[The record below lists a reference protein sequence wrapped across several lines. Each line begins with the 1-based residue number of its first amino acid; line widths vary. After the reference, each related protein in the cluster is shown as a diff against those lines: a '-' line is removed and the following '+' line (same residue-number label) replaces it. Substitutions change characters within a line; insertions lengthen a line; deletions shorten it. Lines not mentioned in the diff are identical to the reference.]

1 MPSTRGRIVVGV
13 DGTTAS
19 AAAVRWAAREGRL
32 RRASVHLL
40 YVQDS
45 DQSGHAPYARA
56 PGASRPAEDNAAGTA
71 RLAAAEQQAGTL
83 PPGCLSSEL
92 AEGSPARV
100 LIDQSAGAE
109 LLVLGTA
116 EHASQSASEGPPDV
130 GPVARACLHAAA
142 CPVVIVAPCDTPCTP
157 VCTRHPASGWSGRP
171 VADVLTCEN
180 RGGRGSSH
188 R

>member
-56 PGASRPAEDNAAGTA
+56 GRVPASRRQRRWDGAACGRGAASRNLAAG
-71 RLAAAEQQAGTL
+71 L
-83 PPGCLSSEL
+83 P
-92 AEGSPARV
+92 
-100 LIDQSAGAE
+100 
-109 LLVLGTA
+109 
-116 EHASQSASEGPPDV
+116 
-130 GPVARACLHAAA
+130 
-142 CPVVIVAPCDTPCTP
+142 VI
-157 VCTRHPASGWSGRP
+157 
-171 VADVLTCEN
+171 
-180 RGGRGSSH
+180 
-188 R
+188 